1 MPLLSNAVTVAVATS
16 AAVAIL
22 LPVALAIF
30 WRRRSGA
37 PWRALWTGA
46 LVFFVSQ
53 VVLRVPWQAPLA
65 VYLSKK
71 TGGSGALW
79 TGFLL
84 LSCLTAGLF
93 EETGRFVAYRTLL
106 KNERNPRAAV
116 FYGIGHGGIESV
128 LFVGL
133 SLAGLLIAAHL
144 AAAGAIPAGPGLDA
158 VRKQVADLT
167 PAAGL
172 AAGFERVSAIG
183 LHIALSLVVL
193 QVFTR
198 GALRWLWTAIALHAA
213 TNATAVLLLK
223 PLGIW
228 PTEVLLFLIA
238 GGILAW
244 AIRLAR
250 DVVGTTGEK
259 GYS

>member
-1 MPLLSNAVTVAVATS
+1 MPALAPAVTLAVATS

-22 LPVALAIF
+22 LPVALAAW

-65 VYLSKK
+65 MYLSKK

-93 EETGRFVAYRTLL
+93 EETGRYVAYRTLL
-106 KNERNPRAAV
+106 KNEHNTRAGV
-116 FYGIGHGGIESV
+116 FYGIGHGGIESI

-133 SLAGLLIAAHL
+133 SLVGILVAVQL
-144 AAAGAIPAGPGLDA
+144 AAAGAIPPGPGLDA
-158 VRKQVADLT
+158 MKKQVADLT
-167 PAAGL
+167 PANGL
-172 AAGFERVSAIG
+172 AAGFERVSAMG
-183 LHIALSLVVL
+183 LHVGLSLLVL

-198 GALRWLWTAIALHAA
+198 GGLRWLWVAIALHAG
-213 TNATAVLLLK
+213 TNAAAVLSIK
-223 PLGIW
+223 PLGAW
-228 PTEVLLFLIA
+228 PTELLVFTIA
-238 GGILAW
+238 GSVLVW
-244 AIRLAR
+244 AISLAR
-250 DVVGTTGEK
+250 DRANGGDA
-259 GYS
+259 GAAA